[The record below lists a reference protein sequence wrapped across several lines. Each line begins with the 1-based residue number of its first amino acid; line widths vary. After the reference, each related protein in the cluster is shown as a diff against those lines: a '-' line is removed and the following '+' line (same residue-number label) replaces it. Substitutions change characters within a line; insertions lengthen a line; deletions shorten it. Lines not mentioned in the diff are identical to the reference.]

1 MFGKGIEGDIWRGS
15 ESEMTVIL
23 LSQMQVLYIC
33 TITMETRLILESI
46 K

>member
-1 MFGKGIEGDIWRGS
+1 MFGKGVEGDIWRGS

-33 TITMETRLILESI
+33 TMETRLILESI